1 MKTSD
6 HEALLRRQQ
15 RSTRTLSG
23 FGLSAFGFRLSAL
36 GFGLWALGFARDH
49 RKLRVFHDAHRLTL
63 AIYKHTKN
71 FPKEE
76 WYGLRAQI
84 RKASTSIPTNIVEGS
99 ARRTTRA
106 YLNFLNVAR
115 ASAAEVTYLVLLT
128 FQLEMLSKGS
138 FAILDQLCQQLVPQL
153 EALVDSVEKLWS
165 EERKGKRA
173 KVVRIHAKVRNGYPS
188 KTKA

>member
-23 FGLSAFGFRLSAL
+23 FGLSAFGFRLWAF

-99 ARRTTRA
+99 ARRTTRE
-106 YLNFLNVAR
+106 YLNFLNIAR